1 MFDKQLFLKIEFNT
15 EIKKVTKLYHVLF
28 DIPLIM
34 KFICLLKLA
43 SVLGKTLG
51 KFDHDFLA
59 RLKSFDWLLVLRGYS
74 HEFKLE
80 DSKFQS
86 ENLKTTFWRFE
97 ISKSITYPSKILV
110 STKL

>member
-15 EIKKVTKLYHVLF
+15 EIKIVTKLYHVLF

-51 KFDHDFLA
+51 KFHHDFLA
-59 RLKSFDWLLVLRGYS
+59 RLKSFDWLLVLRGQVGR
-74 HEFKLE
+74 
-80 DSKFQS
+80 FQ
-86 ENLKTTFWRFE
+86 
-97 ISKSITYPSKILV
+97 ISI
-110 STKL
+110 